1 MIAAATSTIIQRE
14 QWHMNSRLRE
24 NRGRHCPNGS
34 NDSVNNCKD
43 GCVFATAVYYCDR
56 IVLYCPAPA
65 ACWTVGPVFVH
76 ARCCYNILPENEQ
89 RIFFGALL
97 TCSNMHLRIQS
108 HTRMLA
114 TFVFFTIRD
123 ACTCYCTILIVGY
136 NKYNNNHNQRHTER
150 QWQQRG

>member
-14 QWHMNSRLRE
+14 PWHMNSRLRE

-43 GCVFATAVYYCDR
+43 GCVFVH
-56 IVLYCPAPA
+56 VGLYCTAPA
-65 ACWTVGPVFVH
+65 GCWTVGPVFVH

-97 TCSNMHLRIQS
+97 TCSNMHLRIPNLTPECLLLS
-108 HTRMLA
+108 
-114 TFVFFTIRD
+114 FFLLFGTHLP
-123 ACTCYCTILIVGY
+123 CYCTVLIVGY
-136 NKYNNNHNQRHTER
+136 NKYNNNHNQRHTAR